1 MFKSPIYD
9 RIMIRINSLLQRGI
23 LSMGMIILKAIYV
36 FDNYVLFL
44 IKKYVQNKYLDAI
57 MRVIT
62 TTGNLGSIWVAIAFL
77 LIIRKPY
84 REIGI
89 LVLITLI
96 AGTILGEG
104 IIKNI
109 VKRNRPF
116 HRRSY
121 LNLLI
126 TKPKSYSFPSGHTL
140 SSFAAAHTLSVYFLQ
155 YKFIF
160 IAIAILIALSR
171 VYLYVHYPTDI
182 ISGTILGILCSK
194 LVLVIFNEDY
204 ISYIINSFQGLF

>member
-1 MFKSPIYD
+1 
-9 RIMIRINSLLQRGI
+9 
-23 LSMGMIILKAIYV
+23 MGFNILKTIYL
-36 FDNYVLFL
+36 FDNYILFL
-44 IKKYVQNKYLDAI
+44 MKKYIQNKYLDVV

-62 TTGNLGSIWVAIAFL
+62 TTGNLGAIWMIIALL
-77 LIIRKPY
+77 LILNKSY
-84 REIGI
+84 RETGI
-89 LVLITLI
+89 LVILTLI
-96 AGTILGEG
+96 ASTILGEG

-109 VKRNRPF
+109 IKRNRPF
-116 HRRSY
+116 YSRPS

-160 IAIAILIALSR
+160 ITMAILIALSR

-194 LVLVIFNEDY
+194 LVLILFREEY
-204 ISYIINSFQGLF
+204 IVQIISI